1 MQHLS
6 ARLSE
11 SAPKEIKVGTNECRL
26 ARNGD
31 RMVARGVLADVVVTV
46 QVPSADFAAMLR
58 FSVPEEAGASG
69 SWLEALA
76 DFADQALALL
86 FESIR
91 SMDIPPEGMTVSV
104 MGGAEV
110 AANSHGR
117 QLASAVQQSLQRQGV
132 TLNGTDLGGT
142 QSRSI
147 WLDSSSGRLIV
158 RSASQPPTVSAK
170 GLSATDLS
178 HDSPPAATFKWPGSV
193 SRTDA
198 PLPLYLTRDAT
209 A

>member
-6 ARLSE
+6 ARLIE

-58 FSVPEEAGASG
+58 FCVPEEASASG

-76 DFADQALALL
+76 DFADQALALV
-86 FESIR
+86 FESIQ
-91 SMDIPPEGMTVSV
+91 SMDIPMGGMTVSAI
-104 MGGAEV
+104 GGAEV
-110 AANSHGR
+110 AGNSHGE
-117 QLASAVQQSLQRQGV
+117 QLASAVQKSLHRQGI

-158 RSASQPPTVSAK
+158 RSASQPPTISAQ

-178 HDSPPAATFKWPGSV
+178 HNSPPEET
-193 SRTDA
+193 SRWQAPVLRSDA
-198 PLPLYLTRDAT
+198 PVPLYLLRDKT